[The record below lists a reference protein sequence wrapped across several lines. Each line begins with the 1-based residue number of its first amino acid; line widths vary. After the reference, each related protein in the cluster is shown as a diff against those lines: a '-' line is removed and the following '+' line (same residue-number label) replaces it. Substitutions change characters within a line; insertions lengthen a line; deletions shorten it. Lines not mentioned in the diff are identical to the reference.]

1 MTMFRKR
8 LLFKIQIR
16 AHNNRI
22 IENGEQTAE
31 ASKTRKKQ
39 RRKYLECEW
48 SAKNPQDGKKTIN
61 KQS

>member
-39 RRKYLECEW
+39 RRKYLECE
-48 SAKNPQDGKKTIN
+48 
-61 KQS
+61 